1 MVWPFVAAGFLA
13 ACAPQVAPTG
23 TESRNP
29 ALNETVFETSDGLSL
44 PVRRWLPEGEPEA
57 VVLAVHGFNDY
68 SKSYDVVPGTP
79 GVGPALAAVGFAVYA
94 YDQRGFGAAPHAG
107 LWPGEE
113 QMIGDFSDFARIL
126 DNLYPDRPLYAV
138 GVSMGG
144 AVIIAAMTS
153 DDVPPVDS
161 VALVAPAVW
170 GDTTMPVP
178 YRTALWF
185 GAHTMPWAT
194 PTAEGLGRMAS
205 DNIEMLKENGSD
217 PLFIKETRIDSIYGL
232 SKLMNRAQD
241 SVATMAVPTLYVY
254 GANDEVI
261 PKDATIVALD
271 DFLDGSPDR
280 RFGFYEDGWHM
291 MLRDLQAKTVIQDI
305 ASYFKDQQQPLPSG
319 AETDALTRLKALEN

>member
-1 MVWPFVAAGFLA
+1 MVWPFLAAGFLA
-13 ACAPQVAPTG
+13 ACAPQVAPPG
-23 TESRNP
+23 SESRSP
-29 ALNETVFETSDGLSL
+29 VLKDTVFETSDGLSL
-44 PVRRWLPEGEPEA
+44 PVRKWVPDNEPEA

-68 SKSYDVVPGTP
+68 SKSYDVVPAAP
-79 GVGPALAAVGFAVYA
+79 GVGPMLAAQGFAVFA

-113 QMIGDFSDFARIL
+113 QMIKDFSDFARQL
-126 DNLYPDRPLYAV
+126 NALYPDQPLYAI

-153 DDVPPVDS
+153 DDAPPVDAI
-161 VALVAPAVW
+161 ALVAPAVW
-170 GDTTMPVP
+170 GDETMPLP

-205 DNIEMLKENGSD
+205 DNIEMLKENGAD

-241 SVATMAVPTLYVY
+241 KVTELAVPALYVY

-271 DFLDGSPDR
+271 QFLNGSSDR
-280 RFGFYEDGWHM
+280 RFGFYDQGWHM
-291 MLRDLQAKTVIQDI
+291 MLRDLQAETVIQDI
-305 ASYFKDQQQPLPSG
+305 ASYFKDQKVALPSG
-319 AETDALTRLKALEN
+319 VEVDALARLKAYEN